1 MAKNPAAFAQM
12 DASSL
17 GNVVKILNSIVDA
30 TALSIADKQKLI
42 SLMQSQQESD
52 ADDDELG
59 APEAAVYKSHST
71 GILDVLEDLKEKS
84 EEQLSDLRKAET
96 NAKHNFAMLK
106 QSLEDQIA
114 ADTKSLNDEKAAKS
128 AAEEAKAT
136 AEGDLAQTVKDLA
149 DAEAALA
156 DTQSSKEQITA
167 DHEATVK
174 GRTEELAAIGQAKK
188 VLVESTSG
196 AVGQA
201 YSMLQVQRSQT
212 GSRMQTRA
220 DLAGAEI
227 VNIVK
232 RLAQKHH
239 STALE
244 QLASRIATTLRMGA
258 TAGEDPFA
266 KVKDLI
272 NGLITKLEA
281 EAGSEAT
288 EKAYC
293 DEQIKK
299 TEEKKSELD
308 DDISKLTAK
317 IDVAVAKSAGL
328 KEDVKELQAE
338 RSS

>member
-30 TALSIADKQKLI
+30 TALSIADKQKLV

-106 QSLEDQIA
+106 QSLEDQIT
-114 ADTKSLNDEKAAKS
+114 ADTKSLNDEKAAK
-128 AAEEAKAT
+128 AAADEAKAT

-149 DAEAALA
+149 DAEAALEA
-156 DTQSSKEQITA
+156 AKSSCAQTTA

-174 GRTEELAAIGQAKK
+174 GRTEELAAIAQAKK

-212 GSRMQTRA
+212 GSRMQSRA

-244 QLASRIATTLRMGA
+244 QLASRIATTLRMGE
-258 TAGEDPFA
+258 TAGEDPF
-266 KVKDLI
+266 
-272 NGLITKLEA
+272 T
-281 EAGSEAT
+281 
-288 EKAYC
+288 
-293 DEQIKK
+293 
-299 TEEKKSELD
+299 
-308 DDISKLTAK
+308 
-317 IDVAVAKSAGL
+317 
-328 KEDVKELQAE
+328 
-338 RSS
+338 

>member
-59 APEAAVYKSHST
+59 APDAAVYKIHSN
-71 GILDVLEDLKEKS
+71 GILDTLEDLKEKS

-96 NAKHNFAMLK
+96 NSKHNFAMLK
-106 QSLEDQIA
+106 QSLEDSMA
-114 ADTKSLNDEKAAKS
+114 ADTKDLNDEKAAKA

-136 AEGDLAQTVKDLA
+136 AEGDLAQCVKDLA
-149 DAEAALA
+149 DAEAALETA
-156 DTQSSKEQITA
+156 KASCAQTTA

-174 GRTEELAAIGQAKK
+174 GRTEELAAIAQAKQ
-188 VLVESTSG
+188 VLMESTSG

-201 YSMLQVQRSQT
+201 YSMLQMRKSQGT
-212 GSRMQTRA
+212 SQLQTRA
-220 DLAGAEI
+220 DLANAEV
-227 VNIVK
+227 VNLVK
-232 RLAQKHH
+232 RLAREHH

-244 QLASRIATTLRMGA
+244 QLASRIAATLKMGA
-258 TAGEDPFA
+258 IAGEDPFA
-266 KVKDLI
+266 KVK
-272 NGLITKLEA
+272 GLISELISKLEA
-281 EAGSEAT
+281 EAGAEAT

-293 DEQIKK
+293 DDQIAK
-299 TEEKKSELD
+299 TEEKKSELEED
-308 DDISKLTAK
+308 LSKLTAK
-317 IDVAVAKSAGL
+317 IDSALAKSAGL
-328 KEDVKELQAE
+328 KEDVKEP
-338 RSS
+338 